1 MRWLQR
7 SGQVWCERVSE
18 VENPPWTQHHTV
30 HERRTE
36 QKAAQ
41 PGLHTHIN
49 THTVHKPTWTTTEPV
64 NSWVRL
70 QPVKPHWPQDIQQER
85 GKTTMSPGRVTVS
98 WQPRHSLGLSFFMIA
113 QYYVSTLWQGINEK
127 VGESWAHVFI
137 FICLWLTWLQ
147 CIKVY
152 RSYRCAGLL
161 QVCWQ
166 WLC

>member
-85 GKTTMSPGRVTVS
+85 GKNHHVTRKSHRQLTATTFIGTFIFYDCTILCKYIMAGDKWKSRWILSSCFYIYLFITYLVTV
-98 WQPRHSLGLSFFMIA
+98 H
-113 QYYVSTLWQGINEK
+113 
-127 VGESWAHVFI
+127 
-137 FICLWLTWLQ
+137 
-147 CIKVY
+147 
-152 RSYRCAGLL
+152 
-161 QVCWQ
+161 
-166 WLC
+166 